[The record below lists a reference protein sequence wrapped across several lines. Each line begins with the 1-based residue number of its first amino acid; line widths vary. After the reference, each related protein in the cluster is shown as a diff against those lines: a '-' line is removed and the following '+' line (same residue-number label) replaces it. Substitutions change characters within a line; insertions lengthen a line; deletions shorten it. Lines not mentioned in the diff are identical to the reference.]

1 MVYYAFCTSLAP
13 GLEDFESVFDHVC
26 ALISLVANVAEFL
39 FFLVIISELV
49 RHNRGAASLNVGK
62 NRRVHKNVV
71 TGAGHFISWLI
82 EFLLFFIGNLV
93 NSSTR
98 LRAHHFL
105 FRSVHPPCQKETA
118 ATATDPKR

>member
-98 LRAHHFL
+98 LRAHQFP
-105 FRSVHPPCQKETA
+105 FSSVHPAYQPLNFTSMTETG
-118 ATATDPKR
+118 